1 MKLKYDSWDKIS
13 VKMYRQLAD
22 IDKTD
27 DEPMAKNMATL
38 ALLMGMTEDEAWNIP
53 MDEAKSLFSSM
64 GFLKE
69 FKMPEKMKNKYVL
82 GGTEY
87 KTELDLNKFTIS
99 QYIDFEQY
107 SKGGISPEKMPE
119 ILSCFLVPKGKIYG
133 KDYSL
138 DDTIKAIDEEL
149 SFPDAQCI
157 CFFFLNSLRTS
168 MRAIA
173 LFSKWTMKKLTRKMP
188 KAERER
194 RLKELEDLMKAEE
207 RALFTFL

>member
-1 MKLKYDSWDKIS
+1 
-13 VKMYRQLAD
+13 
-22 IDKTD
+22 
-27 DEPMAKNMATL
+27 
-38 ALLMGMTEDEAWNIP
+38 
-53 MDEAKSLFSSM
+53 
-64 GFLKE
+64 
-69 FKMPEKMKNKYVL
+69 MPEKMKNKYVL
-82 GGTEY
+82 GGVEY
-87 KTELDLNKFTIS
+87 KAELDLNKFTIS

-168 MRAIA
+168 MQAIKI
-173 LFSKWTMKKLTRKMP
+173 FSKWTMKKLTRKMP